1 MGAVNEKNGQVQL
14 IFDLDVFALRM
25 RKAFG
30 YVGDIKLIESHGGDL
45 GRAAAGGMA
54 NKIFSSDL
62 IYGVSYPFGTGR
74 VELKRK
80 TVGRIVVCNLFLPK
94 LLLRPLVV

>member
-30 YVGDIKLIESHGGDL
+30 YVGDIKLIESQGTTSGAQL
-45 GRAAAGGMA
+45 QVVW
-54 NKIFSSDL
+54 L
-62 IYGVSYPFGTGR
+62 IRS
-74 VELKRK
+74 
-80 TVGRIVVCNLFLPK
+80 FLPI
-94 LLLRPLVV
+94 LFTVSRTLSVRGESS